1 MNQATQPVAKPNE
14 PSQATPIFT
23 KAYDFLAWV
32 VPLTDDFPRMQ
43 RHTVTKRLLDAVLNF
58 LERLV
63 DANNRRG
70 HQRLTFLQAADAEL
84 DKVRFY
90 LRLAHHW
97 HWMNDSK
104 YQHAST
110 LIAELG
116 RLLGG
121 WHRLTRQQAAG

>member
-1 MNQATQPVAKPNE
+1 MSDVNRNPVKQNNANQE
-14 PSQATPIFT
+14 TPLFT
-23 KAYDFLAWV
+23 KTYDFLAWL
-32 VPLTDDFPRMQ
+32 VPLTDDFPRLY

-70 HQRLTFLQAADAEL
+70 RYRLTFLQEADAEL
-84 DKVRFY
+84 DKARFY

-97 HWMNDSK
+97 RWLNASK
-104 YQHAST
+104 YEHASL

-121 WHRLTRQQAAG
+121 WQRLTQQQAAG

>member
-1 MNQATQPVAKPNE
+1 MKEANQSGAKPTE
-14 PSQATPIFT
+14 PSQTTPIFT
-23 KAYDFLAWV
+23 KAYDFLAWI
-32 VPLTDDFPRMQ
+32 VPLTDNFPRMQ

-70 HQRLTFLQAADAEL
+70 NQLFTFLQEADAEL

-97 HWMNDSK
+97 HWLNDSK
-104 YQHAST
+104 YQHAGT

-121 WHRLTRQQAAG
+121 WQRLTRQQAPG